1 MQNIDK
7 YLKHFSKSVIGGTI
21 SINDL
26 KDRELSGLSL
36 SMDEKKAIVNY
47 DSFRIKV
54 LNEQKDDKS
63 FHNKYLQLQ
72 VMANLSPY
80 DEFLKEQY
88 HSK

>member
-7 YLKHFSKSVIGGTI
+7 YIKHFSKSVIGGTI

-26 KDRELSGLSL
+26 KDRELNGLSL